1 MLSFVAAVGASLAT
15 SVFAH
20 ASSGGAADLWN
31 TKYGDMPD
39 LSFTGIVTFARLP
52 HHRCLD
58 SSSPNER
65 FDIAILGQ
73 PFDTAVSYRPGAR
86 FGPNAIRQGSRRHAT
101 NRGYSIPWNFNPFL
115 AGAHIVDCGDV
126 PVSPYDNTLA
136 LEQLET
142 AYTTLLSRP
151 VKTEFAK
158 ELGGTKAHSVDG
170 KEHPK
175 IISLGGDHTIVLPIL
190 RSLNKVYGPISVIHF
205 DAHLDT
211 WNGALYRGALT
222 PQSQITHG
230 SFFFKAAQESL
241 ISNTSSVHAGIRTRL
256 SGFDDLLDDV
266 QVGFQLL
273 TMDDVETMGTQGIID
288 AIKKRVGNTPTY
300 LSFDIDVI
308 DPSMAPAT
316 GTPEPGGW
324 TTREVKTILRGLSS
338 LNLVGADIVEVSPP
352 FDTNAELTAMVAA
365 DLVQEFLAMMLKKK
379 TIEDGEWKPAVSG
392 GQLYDERERVK
403 KVGGEKAV
411 AHEEL

>member
-1 MLSFVAAVGASLAT
+1 MFGLTAFAVASVATTTLAHE
-15 SVFAH
+15 A
-20 ASSGGAADLWN
+20 
-31 TKYGDMPD
+31 KYGTLPD
-39 LSFTGIVTFARLP
+39 LSFTGIVTFAHLP
-52 HHRCLD
+52 HYRCLD
-58 SSSPNER
+58 SSSADER

-73 PFDTAVSYRPGAR
+73 PLDTTVSYRGGAR

-101 NRGYSIPWNFNPFL
+101 NRGFSIPWNFNPFL
-115 AGAHIVDCGDV
+115 AGAEIVDCGDV
-126 PVSPYDNTLA
+126 PVSPYDNALA

-142 AYTTLLSRP
+142 AYTTLLNRP
-151 VKTEFAK
+151 VKTEFAQG
-158 ELGGTKAHSVDG
+158 LGGTKAFALDE

-175 IISLGGDHTIVLPIL
+175 LISLGGDHTIVLPIL
-190 RSLNKVYGPISVIHF
+190 RSLSKAYGPISVIHF

-211 WNGALYRGALT
+211 WNGALYRGAST
-222 PQSQITHG
+222 SQSQITHG
-230 SFFFKAAQESL
+230 SFFFKAAQEGL

-338 LNLVGADIVEVSPP
+338 LNLIGADIVEVSPP

-365 DLVQEFLAMMLKKK
+365 DLVQEFLSMMLKGK
-379 TIEDGEWKPAVSG
+379 TIEGGEWKPAVSG
-392 GQLYDERERVK
+392 GRLHDERDRAKPVGRPERK
-403 KVGGEKAV
+403 V